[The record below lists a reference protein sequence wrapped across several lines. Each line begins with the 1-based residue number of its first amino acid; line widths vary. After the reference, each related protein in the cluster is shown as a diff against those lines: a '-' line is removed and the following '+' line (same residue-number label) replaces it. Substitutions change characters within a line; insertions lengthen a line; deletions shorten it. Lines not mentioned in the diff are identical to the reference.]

1 MLTVCGFPLS
11 SLKEGNI
18 WIVMMLSKEQKG
30 CMMKRHSSHCSCL
43 CFQQQ
48 CAPSQQTLLYKRRVV
63 LCLSCCLSTTES
75 RSSALLIPDAA
86 SKLELILTLVPA
98 KSVHASQLWWQSCT
112 CCWHEPWCLSCHFC
126 FYVNLEQTQEIPQDL
141 QALRMKRRWL
151 STSSMVFSSSKAG
164 ASQRPFLL
172 SLLQSSSKMHTINL
186 CQPKLPLLTG
196 PSMIPGNKV

>member
-1 MLTVCGFPLS
+1 MDFHCLAWRRETYGLSWCSAKSKRAAWWKGTLATAAACAFSNSVPQASRPCYTRDALCFACHAAWAPPKAALPLS
-11 SLKEGNI
+11 
-18 WIVMMLSKEQKG
+18 LS
-30 CMMKRHSSHCSCL
+30 
-43 CFQQQ
+43 
-48 CAPSQQTLLYKRRVV
+48 QT
-63 LCLSCCLSTTES
+63 
-75 RSSALLIPDAA
+75 A
-86 SKLELILTLVPA
+86 SKLELTLTLVPA

-172 SLLQSSSKMHTINL
+172 SLLQSSRKMHTINL